1 MAAFVI
7 VHGGFG
13 GGWEWRDAER
23 ALLARGHD
31 VTRPTLSGLGE
42 RSIPVQDVDLD
53 MHIEDVIRHL
63 YFERLDDI
71 VLVGQSYAG
80 MVVTGVVD
88 RIPEKVARLVY
99 VDAFVPRDGEALLDL
114 VSPELAA
121 EVRKSAVDRRVPPFE
136 NDDYPDWY
144 VERSRPHALTCF
156 EQPIRLANRSHGI
169 PTTYIRCI
177 ASEFSFDLSLAR
189 AREAGWTTREIDTH
203 HDPQLADPEGLA
215 ELLSAAAS

>member
-1 MAAFVI
+1 MATFVI

-13 GGWEWRDAER
+13 GGWEWRAVER
-23 ALLARGHD
+23 ALLDRGHE

-42 RSIPVQDVDLD
+42 RSISDQDVDLD
-53 MHIEDVIRHL
+53 THIEDVIRHL

-121 EVRKSAVDRRVPPFE
+121 QVRGSAVDGRVPPFE
-136 NDDYPDWY
+136 NDSYPDWY
-144 VERSRPHALTCF
+144 VERCRPHALACF
-156 EQPIRLANRSHGI
+156 EQPIRLANRTHAI
-169 PTTYIRCI
+169 PTTYIRCL
-177 ASEFSFDLSLAR
+177 ASEFSFDLSVAR
-189 AREAGWTTREIDTH
+189 AREAGWKMCEIDTH
-203 HDPQLADPEGLA
+203 HDPQLADPEGLT